1 MTQPLTIARPYAR
14 AAFEYAKAHA
24 VEAEWAGKLAF
35 AAEASADPR
44 VSALFGDPRV
54 EPRTLASLFQREGEP
69 ADSAFAHYLEL
80 LADNR
85 RLRELPEIAALF
97 EQMKRDAEHVLKVR
111 VRSAVP
117 LDDAQAQRLVEALKR
132 RYGSSDIELER
143 TLDATVLGGAVIDVG
158 ETVIDGSLKSRLA
171 QLETALT
178 Q

>member
-14 AAFEYAKAHA
+14 AAYEIASAHG
-24 VEAEWAGKLAF
+24 VQNEWAEKLAF
-35 AAEASADPR
+35 AAEVAAEPQ
-44 VSALFGDPRV
+44 VIALFGDPRL
-54 EPRTLASLFQREGEP
+54 PPQALTTLFLRESEA
-69 ADSAFAHYLEL
+69 ADSEFARFLGV

-117 LDDAQAQRLVEALKR
+117 LDDAEAVRLVEALKR
-132 RYGSSDIELER
+132 RFKSDIQLER
-143 TLDATVLGGAVIDVG
+143 SVDPSVLGGAVIDAG

-171 QLETALT
+171 KLETALT
-178 Q
+178 N

>member
-14 AAFEYAKAHA
+14 AAFELASAHGVQNA
-24 VEAEWAGKLAF
+24 WAEKLAF
-35 AAEASADPR
+35 AAKVAAELQ
-44 VSALFGDPRV
+44 VIALFGDPRV
-54 EPRTLASLFQREGEP
+54 PPQALASLFVRSGEP
-69 ADSAFAHYLEL
+69 EDSEFARFVGV

-97 EQMKRDAEHVLKVR
+97 EQMKREAEHVLKVR

-117 LDDAQAQRLVEALKR
+117 LDNGEVARLVEALKR
-132 RYGSSDIELER
+132 RFNSDIQLER
-143 TLDATVLGGAVIDVG
+143 SVDPSVMGGAVIDAG

-171 QLETALT
+171 KLETALT

>member
-1 MTQPLTIARPYAR
+1 MAQPLTIARPYAR

-24 VEAEWAGKLAF
+24 VESEWAGKLAF
-35 AAEASADPR
+35 AAEASIDPR
-44 VSALFGDPRV
+44 VTALFGDPRI

-69 ADSAFAHYLEL
+69 ADSAFARYLEL

-97 EQMKRDAEHVLKVR
+97 EQMKRDAEHVLKVK

-117 LDDAQAQRLVEALKR
+117 LDDAQAERLVEALKR
-132 RYGSSDIELER
+132 RYHSEIELER
-143 TLDATVLGGAVIDVG
+143 ALDASVMGGAVIDVG